1 MSKRFIDTEAHKVE
15 LRKADLKIR
24 FTLDWLWKN
33 CDAAGIWEVDADLFK
48 FETGFDL
55 DLEGLL
61 KTCPWV
67 KRLPTGP
74 LFIPE
79 FVTTNYGKLKE
90 GYNPHKPVLRSLE
103 AHGIDPSTLQFQDLG
118 KSSRRLVDEGEEE
131 DKKLEKER
139 APATPDLPFSSDR
152 YLEAW
157 RAFEAMRKKI
167 PRAPWTDYARK
178 LVIEKLGKM
187 SEADGIKALENAI
200 EGSWRSVFP
209 PKPTATDN
217 RKRTEPDRNEEVTLG
232 KRLAFH
238 GLKASRP

>member
-90 GYNPHKPVLRSLE
+90 GYNPHKPVFRSLE
-103 AHGIDPSTLQFQDLG
+103 AHGINPSTLQFQDLP
-118 KSSRRLVDEGEEE
+118 KSSPRLEEEGKGEEE
-131 DKKLEKER
+131 GKKLEKER
-139 APATPDLPFSSDR
+139 ARTIDDR
-152 YLEAW
+152 RE
-157 RAFEAMRKKI
+157 AFEAE
-167 PRAPWTDYARK
+167 
-178 LVIEKLGKM
+178 VH
-187 SEADGIKALENAI
+187 EAN
-200 EGSWRSVFP
+200 EGSKFLPSVEVVKFIRYWTEPDRGYKPKMRFEKQSTWSTEGRLATWRDNYRSRQ
-209 PKPTATDN
+209 KPTATDH
-217 RKRTEPDRNEEVTLG
+217 RKRTEPDRDEEVTLG
-232 KRLAFH
+232 KRLA
-238 GLKASRP
+238 S